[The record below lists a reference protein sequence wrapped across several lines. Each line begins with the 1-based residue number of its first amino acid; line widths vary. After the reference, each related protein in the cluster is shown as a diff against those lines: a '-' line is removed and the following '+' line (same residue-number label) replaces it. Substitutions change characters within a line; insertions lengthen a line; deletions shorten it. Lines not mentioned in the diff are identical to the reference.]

1 MGWGWSW
8 ESSERRR
15 EFWWD
20 RDVIW
25 DFWEDMVWD
34 EERERE
40 EEDSRRST
48 SSSRRE
54 VREVRRERVSLSDFR
69 YTNNVIRKYK
79 LN

>member
-1 MGWGWSW
+1 M
-8 ESSERRR
+8 
-15 EFWWD
+15 
-20 RDVIW
+20 
-25 DFWEDMVWD
+25 DMVWD

-69 YTNNVIRKYK
+69 YNK
-79 LN
+79 